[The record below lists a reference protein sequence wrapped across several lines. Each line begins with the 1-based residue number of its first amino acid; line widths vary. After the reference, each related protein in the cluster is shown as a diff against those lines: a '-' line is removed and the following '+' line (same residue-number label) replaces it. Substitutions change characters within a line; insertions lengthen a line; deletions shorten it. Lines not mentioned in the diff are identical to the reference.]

1 MCGIFFS
8 CSQYKPSSL
17 PNVDYLNRRG
27 PDCSNTVFS
36 ELRRQLFNPVNDCP
50 LNTIYLTFHASVL
63 SLRGDETIQ
72 QPLKDP
78 AKGSILC
85 WNGEAWKIDDFPI
98 TGNDAKVMF
107 EHLITAAEPCM
118 VDRENLPCSEGKT
131 LQNIVSVLN
140 NFSGPASFVFYD
152 AQNQRIF
159 YGRDSLGRRSLL
171 QKRGSDGSL
180 LISSVREFLDPDS
193 WDEIE
198 AGKIYM
204 LNFSDHHDVGR
215 GIIQTQP
222 AVKVRF

>member
-1 MCGIFFS
+1 
-8 CSQYKPSSL
+8 
-17 PNVDYLNRRG
+17 
-27 PDCSNTVFS
+27 
-36 ELRRQLFNPVNDCP
+36 
-50 LNTIYLTFHASVL
+50 
-63 SLRGDETIQ
+63 
-72 QPLKDP
+72 
-78 AKGSILC
+78 
-85 WNGEAWKIDDFPI
+85 
-98 TGNDAKVMF
+98 
-107 EHLITAAEPCM
+107 M

-180 LISSVREFLDPDS
+180 LISSVREFLDSDS

-204 LNFSDHHDVGR
+204 LYFSDHHDVGR
-215 GIIQTQP
+215 EIIQTQP